1 MPNEILGEVATLL
14 EEALNLHT
22 SVRTVTLCTREGVV
36 VASVSRD
43 EDINPTILSTISAA
57 LVWAGMTTLGTIGSS
72 KPNYLV
78 QSTPVSR
85 VLTVL
90 QHHYQMVVVISRGG
104 DSGLE
109 IEELLPSFQSLGT
122 RIEILMS
129 SKENF
134 DTGTILGRVVKAIPD
149 ITQAMVLTAEGLPIG
164 SVGFR
169 NDIEMAA
176 LIGSIFANGLT
187 YSELTDTVF
196 ISSEE
201 NNVLIQRI
209 DAQRLLAVV
218 CHGLNSERIS
228 ERVRA
233 VLEAGIG

>member
-1 MPNEILGEVATLL
+1 MPNEVLGEVAGLL
-14 EEALNLHT
+14 EEALNLHN
-22 SVRTVTLCTREGVV
+22 SIRAVTLCTREGVV

-43 EDINPTILSTISAA
+43 EDIDPTVLSTISAA

-78 QSTPVSR
+78 QTTPVSR
-85 VLTVL
+85 ILTIL
-90 QHHYQMVVVISRGG
+90 QHHFQMVVVVSKGG

-109 IEELLPSFQSLGT
+109 IEDLIPSLQSLGT

-129 SKENF
+129 SREDF
-134 DTGTILGRVVKAIPD
+134 DTGTILGRIVKAIPD

-187 YSELTDTVF
+187 YSELTEAIF
-196 ISSEE
+196 ISSDE
-201 NNVLIQRI
+201 NNVLVQRI
-209 DAQRLLAVV
+209 DEQRLLAVV
-218 CHGLNSERIS
+218 CHERNSEIIS
-228 ERVRA
+228 EKVKS
-233 VLEAGIG
+233 VVESMIG